1 MQNTGLA
8 IRHKL
13 YDFIRVADDKK
24 LAALYH
30 LLEDDILQTQAWWE
44 DKAFTKE
51 LDKRFDA
58 LEKGTDKGIKL
69 DGLPSVIDKLRA
81 KKYG

>member
-1 MQNTGLA
+1 MV
-8 IRHKL
+8 L
-13 YDFIRVADDKK
+13 YDFIRLADDKK

-30 LLEDDILQTQAWWE
+30 LLEDDIRETQAWWE

-51 LDKRFDA
+51 LDTRFEA
-58 LEKGTDKGIKL
+58 LEKGTDKGVTLSQLESTI
-69 DGLPSVIDKLRA
+69 SKLRI

>member
-13 YDFIRVADDKK
+13 YDFIRLADDKK

-30 LLEDDILQTQAWWE
+30 LLEDDIRETQAWWK

-51 LDKRFDA
+51 LDNRFEA
-58 LEKGTDKGIKL
+58 LENGTDKGITITQL
-69 DGLPSVIDKLRA
+69 GTSIDKLR
-81 KKYG
+81 KKRYG

>member
-1 MQNTGLA
+1 MQETGLT

-13 YDFIRVADDKK
+13 CDFIRVADDKK

-30 LLEDDILQTQAWWE
+30 LLEDDIKETQAWWE
-44 DKAFTKE
+44 NKAFTKE
-51 LDKRFDA
+51 LDNRFEA
-58 LEKGTDKGIKL
+58 LEKGTDKGITL
-69 DGLPSVIDKLRA
+69 NQLESTIGKLRV

>member
-1 MQNTGLA
+1 MQNSSLA

-30 LLEDDILQTQAWWE
+30 LLEDDIRQTQAWWE

-51 LDKRFDA
+51 LDKRFEA
-58 LEKGTDKGIKL
+58 LEKGTDKGATL
-69 DGLPSVIDKLRA
+69 EGLTSVIDKLRV

>member
-1 MQNTGLA
+1 MQNSSLS

-30 LLEDDILQTQAWWE
+30 LLEDDIRQTQAWWE
-44 DKAFTKE
+44 DQTFTRD
-51 LDKRFDA
+51 LDERYEA
-58 LEKGTDKGIKL
+58 LEKGTDKG
-69 DGLPSVIDKLRA
+69 VTIDELESSISKLRA